1 MILNSYDLNFF
12 IIEVYIFLLKIK
24 DNTSIT
30 QRGVYVRKD
39 TGEKKDQHVI
49 TPSSDNNPST
59 PEVFEVIEDNYTKL
73 ILSNQYSTT
82 SEEDMDEDEEGQG
95 DDEFG
100 SDIDDEEAGRGG
112 DDSDDD
118 DDDDD
123 SVASRGSAYDTSKN
137 RHFLVWHAKSSSS
150 GSSGVA
156 LRKSISHD
164 SDSELSDE
172 SDDESDDEK
181 MTAGGDHDQDDDD
194 MVAGG
199 ERKFLTEVDEL
210 LREAIKTNM
219 DPTNLILQINGSAL
233 ANNVQIDDLN
243 FFLAKAIFNLPIF
256 GMSHNN
262 CCF

>member
-1 MILNSYDLNFF
+1 M
-12 IIEVYIFLLKIK
+12 
-24 DNTSIT
+24 
-30 QRGVYVRKD
+30 RKD
-39 TGEKKDQHVI
+39 TGEKKDHHVI

-59 PEVFEVIEDNYTKL
+59 PEVFEVTEDNYTKL
-73 ILSNQYSTT
+73 ILNNQYSAT
-82 SEEDMDEDEEGQG
+82 SEEDMENEDEEGQG

-137 RHFLVWHAKSSSS
+137 RHFLVWHAKSSGS

-181 MTAGGDHDQDDDD
+181 MAAGDHDQDDDD

-256 GMSHNN
+256 GMSNNN